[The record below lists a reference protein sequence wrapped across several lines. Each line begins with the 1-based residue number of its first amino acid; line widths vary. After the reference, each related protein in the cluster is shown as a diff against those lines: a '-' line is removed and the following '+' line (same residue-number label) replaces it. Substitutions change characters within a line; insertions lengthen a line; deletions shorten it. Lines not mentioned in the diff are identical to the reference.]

1 MSLKHF
7 NIEKLISSF
16 LNLKGSKTRKFE
28 TKISRYSNE
37 AYVMHRIFSEFLSD
51 TEAFM
56 DYSHEIPKQ
65 REFVLKH
72 LLG

>member
-1 MSLKHF
+1 
-7 NIEKLISSF
+7 
-16 LNLKGSKTRKFE
+16 
-28 TKISRYSNE
+28 
-37 AYVMHRIFSEFLSD
+37 MHRIFSELLSD

-65 REFVLKH
+65 REFVPKH